1 MPDEFDTTDERDEY
15 GFSEAMAAF
24 HEEADYQRQV
34 AISYPVDEIQRAAVR
49 FCREHGVA
57 I

>member
-1 MPDEFDTTDERDEY
+1 MPDELDTNDERDEY

-24 HEEADYQRQV
+24 HEEADYQARV
-34 AISYPVDEIQRAAVR
+34 AVSYPIDDIQRAAVR

>member
-1 MPDEFDTTDERDEY
+1 MPDEFDTTDERDEDE
-15 GFSEAMAAF
+15 FSEAMAAF
-24 HEEADYQRQV
+24 YEEADYQARV
-34 AISYPVDEIQRAAVR
+34 AVSYPIDDIQRAAVR